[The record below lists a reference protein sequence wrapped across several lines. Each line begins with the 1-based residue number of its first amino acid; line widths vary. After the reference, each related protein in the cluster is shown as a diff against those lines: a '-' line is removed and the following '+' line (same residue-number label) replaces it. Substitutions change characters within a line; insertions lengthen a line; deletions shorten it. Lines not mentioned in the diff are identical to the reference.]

1 MMTLNRYTDHNLKKG
16 EYSTMELV
24 KWNIEN
30 KNEAKDFLRR
40 YLQKNPG
47 MMTGAMRDN
56 WKTMRKVYECH

>member
-1 MMTLNRYTDHNLKKG
+1 MMTLNRYTAQNLKKG

-56 WKTMRKVYECH
+56 